1 MLIWLL
7 KSLYKNKMKIEMS
20 TGKYKIVL
28 SGVAFLYDVTSKLS
42 MKIDTENEKKF
53 SFEIILEFTTDE
65 TNEKRVKKDVKGNTI
80 YFTCLN
86 FSDALG
92 TGTTKPIPVATVSGK
107 ELVLHFWAYTSDE
120 MRKIEYTFLME
131 E

>member
-1 MLIWLL
+1 MIWLL

>member
-1 MLIWLL
+1 
-7 KSLYKNKMKIEMS
+7 MS